1 MLRFHGRDLLHER
14 KAKECH
20 FDSCSILLVAHDLPI
35 YLPCCAL
42 VAAKGLISGMM
53 SVSLADSGDSGSSFG
68 IIFNHSRRLAE
79 VRPELRLWTALR
91 MDSFPLIFV
100 LDSLHVREF

>member
-1 MLRFHGRDLLHER
+1 M
-14 KAKECH
+14 
-20 FDSCSILLVAHDLPI
+20 
-35 YLPCCAL
+35 
-42 VAAKGLISGMM
+42 
-53 SVSLADSGDSGSSFG
+53 SLADSGDSGSSFG

-91 MDSFPLIFV
+91 MDSSPLIFA